1 MPGVTAILVARDGGD
16 TAERAL
22 ENQTRRPDSV
32 VMVAAGSSL
41 HRIVGGLPAAPD
53 EWLWMLPADA
63 VPEPDALA
71 RLLAAVEVA
80 PSVVIAGPKL
90 VDPEDRGML
99 RSFGESVTR
108 YGSTMPLADDELDQ
122 SQHDSDDDV
131 LGVVLPGMLIR
142 RSMWDLLGGPDPG
155 LPTYDAGLDLSI
167 RARLA
172 GGRVVRVAGARVAVA
187 AGAQDFARRR
197 ALSPGAQERAR
208 RVAHLHRR
216 LAYAPGGAVAFH
228 WLALLPLALVRSI
241 GLALG
246 KRPGAIPG
254 ELAASVAAIFDGSV
268 PAARAA
274 IRRTRRAGW
283 AALAPLRI
291 APDVVRE
298 RRASTRDRAHA
309 ASGTPDLVR
318 AGFFPGGLAVTVVAA
333 VLGVVLGIRLLGSN
347 ALTGGGLLPLAGDV
361 GSLWPNLGW
370 GDAGGLGRDGLGLVG
385 PADPFS
391 AVLAVLGSLTPWNPS
406 FALVLLWIV
415 APPLAALAAW
425 WCATR
430 LSSRAWPPV
439 LAAALWALAPPFLA
453 AMIDGRPA
461 AVLVHVLLPWLVLAV
476 LDAPR
481 SWSAAGAAGLLF
493 AAVGASAPVLMP
505 ALLAGTVIWAL
516 AHPRAI
522 PRLLAIPLPALALF
536 APLIAAQV
544 ARGTPL
550 GLFADPGVQ
559 LPYAPPSGWQL
570 LLGSPSSSTDGWQ
583 RLVEMLGLPA
593 ALGTPASIALLAPL
607 AAIVILAL
615 FLPGS
620 RRTLPAA
627 AVALAGLLTAVVAA
641 HLAPATSGA
650 DAVAIWPG
658 SGLSLYWAGLLG
670 VVAVSM
676 AALRRAAVAAGI
688 ALLLSAAAAVAPSLV
703 TLAGGTGSVAPGD
716 GHTLP
721 AIVAAEAIDDPGLG
735 TLVLTPQADG
745 SLAATVVRGSGAR
758 LDTAS
763 TFAVTRSEPS
773 AEQRDLAELAGNLA
787 SRGGFDPEPVLERLG
802 IEFVVLPPARLTLP
816 DGEAGAIRER
826 AAEALDAQPALE
838 AVGDTER
845 GSLWRFPK
853 HEATAVSAAS
863 STFGVPILVAQG
875 VIIGFTVL
883 LALPTGLRRRR
894 RPEGDDDHET
904 DPDLGDGL
912 DGDGFEA
919 DGFDDDFDAPTF
931 DASTLGS
938 EYGSEY
944 GSGYSGGSENQG
956 GADRG

>member
-32 VMVAAGSSL
+32 VVVAAGTSL
-41 HRIVGGLPAAPD
+41 QRIVSGLPVAGD
-53 EWLWMLPADA
+53 EWLWMLPAEA

-90 VDPEDRGML
+90 VDPEDRAML

-108 YGSTMPLADDELDQ
+108 YGTTMPLADDELDQ

-131 LGVVLPGMLIR
+131 LAVVLPGMLIR
-142 RSMWDLLGGPDPG
+142 RSSWQVLGGVDPG

-172 GGRVVRVAGARVAVA
+172 GARVVRVAGARVAVA
-187 AGAQDFARRR
+187 TGAQDFARRR
-197 ALSPGAQERAR
+197 ALSPGAAERAR

-216 LAYAPGGAVAFH
+216 LAYAPGSAVPFL

-241 GLALG
+241 GLLLG

-254 ELAASVAAIFDGSV
+254 EIAATVAAIFDGSV
-268 PAARAA
+268 PAARAN

-283 AALAPLRI
+283 AALVPLRVQ
-291 APDVVRE
+291 PDVVRE
-298 RRASTRDRAHA
+298 RRASARDRAHA

-318 AGFFPGGLAVTVVAA
+318 ASFFPGGLAVTAVAA
-333 VLGVVLGIRLLGSN
+333 VLGIALGIRLLGAN
-347 ALTGGGLLPLAGDV
+347 ALTGRGLLPLADDV
-361 GSLWPNLGW
+361 GTLWANLGW
-370 GDAGGLGRDGLGLVG
+370 SAGQGSGAGGWGRDALGLAG

-391 AVLAVLGSLTPWNPS
+391 AVLALLGSLTPWNPS

-430 LSSRAWPPV
+430 LSTRAWPPV
-439 LAAALWALAPPFLA
+439 LAAALWALAPTFLA
-453 AMIDGRPA
+453 ALIDGRPA

-481 SWSAAGAAGLLF
+481 SWSAAGASGLLF
-493 AAVGASAPVLMP
+493 AAVAACSPVLVP
-505 ALLAGTVIWAL
+505 ALLAGVVIWSL

-522 PRLLAIPLPALALF
+522 LRLLAIPLPALALF
-536 APLIAAQV
+536 APLVAAQV
-544 ARGTPL
+544 ARGTPF
-550 GLFADPGVQ
+550 GLLADPGVQ
-559 LPYAPPSGWQL
+559 VPYAAPSGWQL
-570 LLGSPSSSTDGWQ
+570 LLGSPSAATDGWQ
-583 RLVEMLGLPA
+583 RLVELLGLPA

-627 AVALAGLLTAVVAA
+627 AVALAGLLTAVAAA

-658 SGLSLYWAGLLG
+658 AGLSLYWAGLIG
-670 VVAVSM
+670 VVVVAM
-676 AALRRAAVAAGI
+676 AALGRVAIAAGL
-688 ALLLSAAAAVAPSLV
+688 ALVISAAAAVAPSLV
-703 TLAGGTGSVAPGD
+703 TLAGGTGAVVPGD
-716 GHTLP
+716 GRTLP
-721 AIVAAEAIDDPGLG
+721 AIVAAEAIGDPGLG
-735 TLVLTPQADG
+735 TLVLTPQTDG
-745 SLAATVVRGSGAR
+745 SLAATVVRGGGAR
-758 LDTAS
+758 LDTSS
-763 TFAVTRSEPS
+763 TFAATRQELST
-773 AEQRDLAELAGNLA
+773 EQRDVAELAGNLA
-787 SRGGFDPEPVLERLG
+787 SRGGYDPEPVLSSLA
-802 IEFVVLPPARLTLP
+802 IEFVVLTPAMLTA
-816 DGEAGAIRER
+816 EGAASAVRER
-826 AAEALDAQPALE
+826 AAEALDAQPALD

-845 GSLWRFPK
+845 GSLWRFPG
-853 HEATAVSAAS
+853 HEPTVLPAAS
-863 STFGVPILVAQG
+863 SAFGTPIIVAQG
-875 VIIGFTVL
+875 LIIGFTVL

-894 RPEGDDDHET
+894 RDAGADDPDVE
-904 DPDLGDGL
+904 PDLGDGL
-912 DGDGFEA
+912 EGDGFEA
-919 DGFDDDFDAPTF
+919 DGFDDDFDTPTF
-931 DASTLGS
+931 DASSFGS
-938 EYGSEY
+938 ESDSRE
-944 GSGYSGGSENQG
+944 S
-956 GADRG
+956 DRGGERG

>member
-32 VMVAAGSSL
+32 LVVSAGTSL
-41 HRIVGGLPAAPD
+41 RRIVAGLPEIAVTGREPND
-53 EWLWMLPADA
+53 WVWILPADA
-63 VPEPDALA
+63 IPEPDALA
-71 RLLAAVEVA
+71 RLLAAIEVA

-90 VDPEDRGML
+90 VDTEDRALL
-99 RSFGESVTR
+99 RSFGESISR
-108 YGSTMPLADDELDQ
+108 YGTTVPLADDELDQ
-122 SQHDSDDDV
+122 SQHDTEDDV

-142 RSMWDLLGGPDPG
+142 RSMWQRLNGVDPG

-197 ALSPGAQERAR
+197 ALSPGAAERAR

-216 LAYAPGGAVAFH
+216 LAYASGVAVPFL

-241 GLALG
+241 GLLLG

-254 ELAASVAAIFDGSV
+254 EIGATVTVIFDGSV
-268 PAARAA
+268 PAARAN

-291 APDVVRE
+291 PPEVVRE
-298 RRASTRDRAHA
+298 RRASARDRARA
-309 ASGTPDLVR
+309 ASGIPDLIR
-318 AGFFPGGLAVTVVAA
+318 ASFFPGGVVVTLVAA
-333 VLGVVLGIRLLGSN
+333 LLGVVLGVRLIGAT
-347 ALTGGGLLPLAGDV
+347 ALTGGGLLPLADGVDA
-361 GSLWPNLGW
+361 LWANLGW
-370 GDAGGLGRDGLGLVG
+370 GAEGWGRDGLGLAG

-406 FALVLLWIV
+406 YALVLLWIV

-430 LSSRAWPPV
+430 LSTRAWPPV
-439 LAAALWALAPPFLA
+439 LAAALWVLAPTFLA
-453 AMIDGRPA
+453 ALVDGRPA

-493 AAVGASAPVLMP
+493 AAVGASAPSLVP
-505 ALLAGTVIWAL
+505 ALLAAVLIWAL

-522 PRLLAIPLPALALF
+522 LRLLAIPLPALALF
-536 APLIAAQV
+536 APLIAAQF

-550 GLFADPGVQ
+550 GLFADPGVPV
-559 LPYAPPSGWQL
+559 PYAPPSGWQL
-570 LLGSPSSSTDGWQ
+570 LLGSPSSGTDGWQ
-583 RLVEMLGLPA
+583 RLVELLGLPA
-593 ALGTPASIALLAPL
+593 AFGTPASIALLAPL

-627 AVALAGLLTAVVAA
+627 ALALAGLITAVVAA

-650 DAVAIWPG
+650 VSVGVWPG
-658 SGLSLYWAGLLG
+658 SGLSLYWAGLIG
-670 VVAVSM
+670 VVVVAM
-676 AALRRAAVAAGI
+676 TALGRAAFAAGL
-688 ALLLSAAAAVAPSLV
+688 ALLISAAAAVAPSLV
-703 TLAGGTGSVAPGD
+703 TLASGAGMVGPGD
-716 GHTLP
+716 ARTLP

-735 TLVLTPQADG
+735 TLVLTPQTDG
-745 SLAATVVRGSGAR
+745 SLAATVVRGGGAR

-763 TFAVTRSEPS
+763 TFVATRHEVS
-773 AEQRDLAELAGNLA
+773 AEQRDVAELAGNLA
-787 SRGGFDPEPVLERLG
+787 SRGGYDPGPVLTRLS
-802 IEFVVLPPARLTLP
+802 IEFVVLTPASLTA
-816 DGEAGAIRER
+816 EGAASAVRER

-838 AVGDTER
+838 TVGDTER
-845 GSLWRFPK
+845 SSLWRFPG
-853 HEATAVSAAS
+853 HDPTALPPATSALG
-863 STFGVPILVAQG
+863 TPILVAQG
-875 VIIGFTVL
+875 VIVGFTVL

-894 RPEGDDDHET
+894 RDAGFDDADSE
-904 DPDLGDGL
+904 PDLGDGL
-912 DGDGFEA
+912 EGDGFEA

-931 DASTLGS
+931 DASSFGS
-938 EYGSEY
+938 ESHVRDDGGESTR
-944 GSGYSGGSENQG
+944 GGDSG
-956 GADRG
+956 